1 MRKECEMTMEVSEF
15 DRRQERLERI
25 VDDLNNRQ
33 GRLEGTMEQIDRRL
47 TSFETRLNWIL
58 AIVLTSWI
66 TLAGLILFKVN

>member
-1 MRKECEMTMEVSEF
+1 MTMEVSEF

-66 TLAGLILFKVN
+66 TLAGLILFKVH

>member
-1 MRKECEMTMEVSEF
+1 MGKEYEMAIEVSES
-15 DRRQERLERI
+15 DKRQERLERI

-33 GRLEGTMEQIDRRL
+33 GRLEGVIEQIDKRL
-47 TSFETRLNWIL
+47 THFETRLNWIL